1 MALVLTP
8 EQQANQQQMVEANQ
22 SSAPG
27 ANSLAARQGAA
38 PAPGAT
44 PADDDAAVGGPPNVA
59 IPDAGQGALGGVM
72 DSAQEPVNAA
82 NPRSYFAQKLGRAL
96 DKPENA
102 IPLQA
107 NGKPQPGGWAK
118 SLLGAAQGVL
128 SGLGDAPQGKAPA
141 GAGILSGVTGAIS
154 NHNDRMAAEKEQA
167 QKAQEQAQKA
177 QHENQQ
183 DQIEK
188 QRADDLHQKAQLDNT
203 EANMRMMHT
212 ENLNYQTGVV
222 DPRIA
227 DGVKTVKM
235 LEDPDS
241 GHPTPIA
248 ARDVTWADVQ
258 KGIVSKKWNLEDYTA
273 FPTGKKVVGTDEKG
287 EPQYAVTYTLTN
299 AHGKVSPN
307 EDEIKYL
314 NANKATDQPI
324 KPGQEFDFSSWNSL
338 HQKADDVKA
347 QTDARNK
354 TLIANKLS
362 DADDAYKLE
371 KVDFP
376 PVWSKALAD
385 PRSRDKDGLPD
396 PVKARNLILSDP
408 ASLKQFPD
416 VAKLVPEA
424 YPGFDKLE
432 SQAQEAKFKMQ
443 EEAAKKAAD
452 KAEDVRTLM
461 TDDMKASIAQLS
473 PDRQKFL
480 GQYSPEEQGAI
491 VSLGTSAGDVNF
503 RDVFTRMAKGQKG
516 LTPQD
521 AENAIKQVYP
531 HWSMAAY
538 ANTQKMY
545 KDITGSG
552 PLSKQIAQYNNVLQH
567 AKVAQDAITG
577 ASGRINNPRFLNTAL
592 NQIEKQGWG
601 AEAGKLKIALGTVK
615 DEYSLLQ
622 SGGYKPSEQEQK
634 TLDDAI
640 SANATAAQISGALKV
655 LADVGAVRLNQIND
669 QYKRSAGRNIPGI
682 LNQDSVDAANHLN
695 VNPETR
701 KVLGRL
707 NVAGDLFGNDEGHLA
722 SEDLEPKTTPKPN
735 PSIPQGNIPVQWKD
749 ANGVMQT
756 GHVAPG
762 KLADAQ
768 KKIPGLMPVQP

>member
-8 EQQANQQQMVEANQ
+8 EQQANQQQMTAANQ
-22 SSAPG
+22 GSAPG
-27 ANSLAARQGAA
+27 AGTLAGPGGTPPAAAA
-38 PAPGAT
+38 PDT
-44 PADDDAAVGGPPNVA
+44 AA
-59 IPDAGQGALGGVM
+59 PDAGQGALGAP
-72 DSAQEPVNAA
+72 DSTQEPVNAS
-82 NPRSYFAQKLGRAL
+82 NPKSLFAQKLGRAL
-96 DKPENA
+96 DKPENS

-128 SGLGDAPQGKAPA
+128 SGLGDAPQGKAPV
-141 GAGILSGVTGAIS
+141 GGGILSGITGTIA
-154 NHNDRMAAEKEQA
+154 NRNQRLAA
-167 QKAQEQAQKA
+167 QKEQAQKA
-177 QHENQQ
+177 QHENAE
-183 DQIEK
+183 DQRAQEK
-188 QRADDLHQKAQLDNT
+188 QDDAHQKAQLDNT
-203 EANMRMMHT
+203 EANLRMIHT
-212 ENLNYQTGVV
+212 QNLNHQIGVV
-222 DPRIA
+222 DPMIA
-227 DGVKTVKM
+227 DGNKTLKM

-241 GHPTPIA
+241 GHPTPVL
-248 ARDVTWADVQ
+248 ARDVTYADLQ
-258 KGIVSKKWNLEDYTA
+258 KGVVDGKWNLHDMTP
-273 FPTGKKVVGTDEKG
+273 FPSGKKAIGTDANG
-287 EPQYAVTYTLTN
+287 EPQYATTYTLVD
-299 AHGKVSPN
+299 AHGKVTPN

-338 HQKADDVKA
+338 HQKADDIKA

-354 TLIANKLS
+354 TLINNKLS

-376 PVWSKALAD
+376 PVWSKALSD
-385 PRSRDKDGLPD
+385 PRAKGKDGLPD
-396 PVKARNLILSDP
+396 PIKARNLILSDP

-432 SQAQEAKFKMQ
+432 SQAQEAGFKAT
-443 EEAAKKAAD
+443 EDAAKKAAD
-452 KAEDVRTLM
+452 KADDIRNLM

-480 GQYSPEEQGAI
+480 GQYNPEEQGAI
-491 VSLGTSAGDVNF
+491 VSLGTSPGDVNF

-545 KDITGSG
+545 KDITGGG

-567 AKVAQDAITG
+567 ASIAQDAITE
-577 ASGRINNPRFLNTAL
+577 ATGRANNPRFVNTAL
-592 NQIEKQGWG
+592 NQLEKQGWG
-601 AEAGKLKIALGTVK
+601 AEAGKLNIALGTVK
-615 DEYSLLQ
+615 DEYALLQ
-622 SGGYKPSEQEQK
+622 SGGYKPSEQEQA
-634 TLDDAI
+634 TLDA
-640 SANATAAQISGALKV
+640 ALKPTATAGQISGALKA

-669 QYKRSAGRNIPGI
+669 QYKRSSGRNVPGM

-695 VNPETR
+695 VNPATR
-701 KVLGRL
+701 KVLGRM
-707 NVAGDLFGNDEGHLA
+707 NVAGDLFGNDDGHLA
-722 SEDLEPKTTPKPN
+722 SQDLEQKNTQAPNAAAAPTQPVAGIPHNVIINGKVAGVTTDGGKTYKP
-735 PSIPQGNIPVQWKD
+735 
-749 ANGVMQT
+749 
-756 GHVAPG
+756 VA
-762 KLADAQ
+762 Q
-768 KKIPGLMPVQP
+768 